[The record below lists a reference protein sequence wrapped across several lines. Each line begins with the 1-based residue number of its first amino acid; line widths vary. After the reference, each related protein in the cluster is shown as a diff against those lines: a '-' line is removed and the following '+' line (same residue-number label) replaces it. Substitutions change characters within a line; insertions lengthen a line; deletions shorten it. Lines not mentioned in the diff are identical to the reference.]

1 MTTCETIGAA
11 RVGVRSVVT
20 ITQSDLVTNAANIM
34 LGNRVASLVVV
45 AGDND
50 DNDDNDDT
58 MVGIISERDIL
69 QWISSGS
76 PTTYFQEV
84 QEIMT
89 RKVIFCEADVPLDEA
104 WKLMKENCIRHIPII
119 SNDVAVAMLSVR
131 DLLDCH

>member
-11 RVGVRSVVT
+11 RIGVRSVVT

-45 AGDND
+45 A
-50 DNDDNDDT
+50 DDNDDT